1 MNSHADAG
9 DVEMDATTRK
19 ASGHRFGASTTTHGL
34 RLAYVVNQYP
44 KVSHTFIRREIL
56 ALEQLGYQIE
66 RYSIRRTAES
76 LDDRADQI
84 EQERTHVVLDDGWAG
99 LGKAML
105 GLAVTRPR
113 RLWRAAKLATKLGAR
128 SDRGLLRHF
137 VYLAE
142 GGWLAR
148 RLSRTGCQHVH
159 AHFGTNSATVA
170 MLCHELG
177 GPPFSFTVHGPEE
190 FDKPEFLGLRDKI
203 ARSAFVIAISSF
215 GKSQLFRQADA
226 AAWPKIHVV
235 RCGVDADFFDAPR
248 TPVPAAPRLVC
259 VGRLCEQKGQLL
271 LIEAAARLKRDGV
284 AFELVLVGDGEMRA
298 TIEEAA
304 RRHQLED
311 RLRITGWAKG
321 ERVRR
326 EIAGARALVL
336 PSFAE
341 GLPVVLM
348 EAFALGRPVI
358 STYVAG
364 IPELVQPGRSGWL
377 VPAGSVD
384 ALAAAMREALTMDPA
399 ALDRMAKVGE
409 TQVRELHDIRTSAQ
423 QLASML
429 EKPRAE
435 GGRPH
440 PPPSTENGRPNPLA
454 S

>member
-1 MNSHADAG
+1 MNSPPAAG
-9 DVEMDATTRK
+9 DVATVSKSVSAHAEDRH
-19 ASGHRFGASTTTHGL
+19 APAARGATVDGTVSAQGRR

-56 ALEQLGYQIE
+56 ALEQLGYRVE
-66 RYSIRRTAES
+66 RYSIRRTSES

-84 EQERTHVVLDDGWAG
+84 EQERTHVVLDEGWTG

-105 GLAVTRPR
+105 GFALRRPR
-113 RLWRAAKLATKLGAR
+113 RLWHAAKLAMKIGAR

-142 GGWLAR
+142 GGLLAQ
-148 RLSRTGCQHVH
+148 RLERAGCEHVH

-215 GKSQLFRQADA
+215 GKSQLFRQAEA

-271 LIEAAARLKRDGV
+271 LIEAAARLKREGV
-284 AFELVLVGDGEMRA
+284 AFEIVLVGDGEMRA
-298 TIEEAA
+298 MIEEAM
-304 RRHQLED
+304 RRHGLED
-311 RLRITGWAKG
+311 RIRITGWAKG
-321 ERVRR
+321 ERVRQ
-326 EIAGARALVL
+326 EIAAARALVL

-384 ALAAAMREALTMDPA
+384 ALATAMREALTLEPA
-399 ALDRMAKVGE
+399 ALDRMAKEGE
-409 TQVRELHDIRTSAQ
+409 AQVRELHDIRTSAR
-423 QLASML
+423 QLSSLL
-429 EKPRAE
+429 E
-435 GGRPH
+435 GSG
-440 PPPSTENGRPNPLA
+440 S
-454 S
+454 